1 MSVRI
6 LVGLLALTA
15 LAHAAAPA
23 QTAVERVLHGNQ
35 AFAVSN
41 YDAAVQAYAG
51 AQVDLPESPE
61 VAYNLGLC
69 YYRQGKYDKALA
81 SLEKALATD
90 DALLEARVH
99 YTIGN
104 TLVQQGK
111 LRESLDAYKQC
122 LARNRNDQDAKYNI
136 EYVQRKLKELASKQ
150 KDDQEKDPLNKLLKE
165 LERLITLQAE
175 NVVGTMAL
183 WSFTNEPAAIA
194 APLEHVYTNEVNY
207 AARTHLVREGFRD
220 LRTNLPPERLNS
232 TGQAQAPG
240 GTNTTAKTLAEK
252 IDNAVRYL
260 AVAKQRLTRAAA
272 ALGDGTWTNAPPDQK
287 KGLEYLI
294 KARKEF
300 DDKQQQQEQ
309 QKNQQDQ
316 NKNKDKDKDKQQNK
330 DKDKDKN
337 KDQEQQQPQPQ
348 QQQPQQQKDQQQQ
361 QQQQPQM
368 SKQQAE
374 QMLRSVDEDQ
384 RNRRKAHKRA
394 LGVAPVRPV
403 DVDL

>member
-111 LRESLDAYKQC
+111 LR
-122 LARNRNDQDAKYNI
+122 
-136 EYVQRKLKELASKQ
+136 
-150 KDDQEKDPLNKLLKE
+150 
-165 LERLITLQAE
+165 
-175 NVVGTMAL
+175 
-183 WSFTNEPAAIA
+183 
-194 APLEHVYTNEVNY
+194 
-207 AARTHLVREGFRD
+207 
-220 LRTNLPPERLNS
+220 
-232 TGQAQAPG
+232 
-240 GTNTTAKTLAEK
+240 
-252 IDNAVRYL
+252 
-260 AVAKQRLTRAAA
+260 
-272 ALGDGTWTNAPPDQK
+272 
-287 KGLEYLI
+287 
-294 KARKEF
+294 
-300 DDKQQQQEQ
+300 
-309 QKNQQDQ
+309 
-316 NKNKDKDKDKQQNK
+316 
-330 DKDKDKN
+330 
-337 KDQEQQQPQPQ
+337 
-348 QQQPQQQKDQQQQ
+348 
-361 QQQQPQM
+361 
-368 SKQQAE
+368 
-374 QMLRSVDEDQ
+374 
-384 RNRRKAHKRA
+384 
-394 LGVAPVRPV
+394 
-403 DVDL
+403 